1 MKSICVYCGST
12 PGDDP
17 AFMQAAQVIG
27 KMAADTGWR
36 VVYGGGKMG
45 LMGETASAARD
56 NGGQGYG
63 VIPKFLTEIEGVLE
77 GVEHKIVDTMHERK
91 MIMFE
96 EADAICTLPGGIG
109 TLEEIIETLSW
120 ARLSLH
126 RKPIIVANINNFWSP
141 LQELLHHIVDRSF
154 APAFMLD
161 SIKFVDNAEAVI
173 EMAEAELLR
182 NKV

>member
-1 MKSICVYCGST
+1 MNSICVYCGSS

-17 AFMQAAQVIG
+17 AFTKAARTIG
-27 KMAADTGWR
+27 NMAADAGWR

-45 LMGETASAARD
+45 LMGETATSARD
-56 NGGQGYG
+56 AGGAVYG

-77 GVEHKIVDTMHERK
+77 DVEHKIVGTMHERK

-96 EADAICTLPGGIG
+96 ESDVFCTLPGGIG

-126 RKPIIVANINNFWSP
+126 KKPSIVANINNFWSP
-141 LQELLHHIVDRSF
+141 LQELLHHIVDRKF
-154 APAFMLD
+154 APDFLLD
-161 SIKFVDNAEAVI
+161 SIVFVDKAEDVLATAEAG
-173 EMAEAELLR
+173 LLR
-182 NKV
+182 NKA

>member
-56 NGGQGYG
+56 NGGQVYG
-63 VIPKFLTEIEGVLE
+63 VIPKFLTVLC
-77 GVEHKIVDTMHERK
+77 R
-91 MIMFE
+91 
-96 EADAICTLPGGIG
+96 
-109 TLEEIIETLSW
+109 
-120 ARLSLH
+120 
-126 RKPIIVANINNFWSP
+126 
-141 LQELLHHIVDRSF
+141 
-154 APAFMLD
+154 
-161 SIKFVDNAEAVI
+161 
-173 EMAEAELLR
+173 AELVLW
-182 NKV
+182 KK

>member
-17 AFMQAAQVIG
+17 AFLKAANTIG
-27 KMAADTGWR
+27 KNASENGWR

-45 LMGETASAARD
+45 LMGETARTARD
-56 NGGQGYG
+56 NNGSVFG
-63 VIPKFLTEIEGVLE
+63 VIPKFLTDIEGVLE
-77 GVEHKIVDTMHERK
+77 GVEHKVVETMHERK

-96 EADAICTLPGGIG
+96 ESDVFCTLPGGIG

-126 RKPIIVANINNFWSP
+126 KKPIIVANINNFWSP
-141 LQELLHHIVDRSF
+141 LRELLHHIVDRQF
-154 APAFMLD
+154 APEFMLD
-161 SIKFVDNAEAVI
+161 SIKFVDRAEDVIETAEAS
-173 EMAEAELLR
+173 LLR
-182 NKV
+182 NKA